1 MMIGQCMNLTLHVE
15 SSMALIQI
23 DRMGI
28 KQAID
33 EINALRQVRSC
44 NTTGSALVP
53 SNCLIQWKDN
63 HFVMDFTTTDV
74 VGLNTAHYQGMHSFV
89 INALGNYFEVPSRGA
104 SISNWHRTITSPDV
118 VQLTVGQFRT
128 QGLKDEQEYY
138 LRYITPVSKQAWDAI
153 DRGLLGYYY
162 MLGKSQARTLYPLYL
177 TVSDINVHH
186 FVDDQGNNFL
196 LIDSLSPISLSY
208 MEKVA
213 FNILLSFGMLFG
225 EMPLDEAYMF
235 VYESKDYKTP
245 LALEYKS
252 LVKTLK
258 SDYSIFTTN
267 VYSILVPLAI
277 RKDPV
282 NGEKRICNIITA
294 RKWGIN
300 ELSLDVFCKLVQNFI
315 DHEALSWGAFYL
327 INACHFTMEM
337 QPGAY
342 STALETIT
350 TEVVNNVLP
359 KGSLN
364 VIDAQHWNVIHT
376 DLDNV
381 IDQYTANGQ
390 ITASNAVRVKAKI
403 NSLSGP
409 TNIDKLSAPF
419 AIYGYNLSTD
429 DQRIIRQRN
438 SVLHGSVKASTTIDQ
453 TFRQLQDVSLG
464 VHRLCCTLLL
474 KMAGYQGYIIN
485 NQRLF
490 ECDEKAKPF
499 ISI

>member
-1 MMIGQCMNLTLHVE
+1 
-15 SSMALIQI
+15 MALIQI

-44 NTTGSALVP
+44 STTGSALVP
-53 SNCLIQWKDN
+53 SNSLIQWKDN
-63 HFVMDFTTTDV
+63 HFVMDFTTTDI
-74 VGLNTAHYQGMHSFV
+74 VGLNAAYYQGMHSFV
-89 INALGNYFEVPSRGA
+89 INALGNCFEVPSRG
-104 SISNWHRTITSPDV
+104 SNISNWHRAFTSPDV
-118 VQLTVGQFRT
+118 VQLTVSQFRT
-128 QGLKDEQEYY
+128 QGLRDEQEYF
-138 LRYITPVSKQAWDAI
+138 LRYITPISKQAWDAI

-162 MLGKSQARTLYPLYL
+162 NLGKSQVRTLYPLHL
-177 TVSDINVHH
+177 TVSDLNVHH
-186 FVDDQGNNFL
+186 FVDDHGKYFL
-196 LIDSLSPISLSY
+196 LIDSLSPVSLAY
-208 MEKVA
+208 IEKVA
-213 FNILLSFGMLFG
+213 FNILLSYGLLFG

-235 VYESKDYKTP
+235 VYESKDFKTP

-258 SDYSIFTTN
+258 NDYSIFTTN

-294 RKWGIN
+294 RKWVIN
-300 ELSLDVFCKLVQNFI
+300 ELSLDVFCKLVQNFF

-364 VIDAQHWNVIHT
+364 VIDAQYWNDVHT

-381 IDQYTANGQ
+381 IDHYIANGK
-390 ITASNAVRVKAKI
+390 ISANNAVKVKAKI

-419 AIYGYNLSTD
+419 AIYGYTLTTD

-453 TFRQLQDVSLG
+453 AFRQLQDASLG
-464 VHRLCCTLLL
+464 LHRLCCTLLL
-474 KMAGYQGYIIN
+474 KMAGYTGYIIN

-490 ECDEKAKPF
+490 ECDDKAKPF
-499 ISI
+499 VSI